1 MANRKTGITTQTA
14 KRLVIDSGVVILN
27 YGLQGLERI
36 LGATEGGATFNI
48 EQDIYEPEID
58 GLPGAL
64 AGTRRVTAVHPRITA
79 RLLEQTTEN
88 IVLSLAG
95 SEYAPDTDG
104 DYDVITRKGYVIPT
118 GDHVQNIALVGR
130 VTGTNKPIICMI
142 KNAIA
147 DGGFEFGMED
157 ENEAGPELQF
167 TGHFSAENLDE
178 EPWEI
183 RNPIFKP
190 VTLTYTAG
198 LNGSIDGDAVQN
210 LTEGDDGVAVTAVPE
225 TGFKFDQWDDGV
237 ATATRRDTNV
247 QADLNV
253 EAIFVSTP

>member
-1 MANRKTGITTQTA
+1 MQSRKTGVTKQTA
-14 KRLVIDSGVVILN
+14 KRLIIDSGVVILN
-27 YGLQGLERI
+27 YGLEGLERI
-36 LGATEGGATFNI
+36 LGATEGGATFLI

-95 SEYAPDTDG
+95 SEYEPDTDG

-130 VTGTNKPIICMI
+130 VTGTNKPIICLI

-147 DGGFEFGMED
+147 DGGFEMAMED
-157 ENEAGPELQF
+157 ENEAGPEIQF
-167 TGHFSAENLDE
+167 TGHFSAEDLDA

-190 VTLTYTAG
+190 VVLTYTAST
-198 LNGSIDGDAVQN
+198 NGSITGEATQN
-210 LTEGDDGVAVTAVPE
+210 LTEGDDGTAVTAVPE
-225 TGFKFDQWDDGV
+225 TGFVFDQWDDGV
-237 ATATRRDTNV
+237 TTETRRDTNV
-247 QADLNV
+247 QAEISV
-253 EAIFVSTP
+253 EALFVAE

>member
-1 MANRKTGITTQTA
+1 MQNRKTGVTKQTA
-14 KRLVIDSGVVILN
+14 KRLIIDSGVVILN
-27 YGLQGLERI
+27 YGIEGLERI
-36 LGATEGGATFNI
+36 LGATEGGATFLI

-79 RLLEQTTEN
+79 RLLEQTTQN

-95 SEYAPDTDG
+95 SEYSPDTDS

-147 DGGFEFGMED
+147 DGGFEMAMED
-157 ENEAGPELQF
+157 ENEAGPEIQF
-167 TGHFSAENLDE
+167 TGHFSADDLDA

-190 VTLTYTAG
+190 RMLSYTAG
-198 LNGSIDGDAVQN
+198 ANGSITGEATQN
-210 LTEGDDGVAVTAVPE
+210 LTEGDDGTAVTAVPE
-225 TGFKFDQWDDGV
+225 SGYVFDQWDDGV
-237 ATATRRDTNV
+237 TTATRRDTNV
-247 QADLNV
+247 QADITV
-253 EAIFVSTP
+253 EALFVSE